1 MLFVI
6 ARCNGALLV
15 AEDYKIASL
24 SFGFGCLAVVA
35 LLVQLGFP
43 DAPKTLVPIVLIG
56 FIIGMMMIR
65 QGLSDPLVVVAIS
78 LAIYAGLPLFTM
90 PESGT
95 LNFGLSYYGAYLIL
109 ATASVAVIFS
119 IGLSVFIIRAPK
131 DEPSEVSQRQ
141 DLWVRAS
148 LIASSIS
155 VVLTAVYVLQNGTV
169 FTGNKQYGE
178 MFLARRA
185 AGSGILLLGVPLAV
199 AGLCLYL
206 SSGAKRQFNILCLN
220 FAPFVFLYVTHM
232 QRKYLIIPAII
243 YAARV
248 VRVRSAARVAV
259 ILASILVGLVVFSY
273 AGYLRINNIPFSEAL
288 SEKSLSSFSNQSSD
302 RTIGG
307 ETLMLYAT
315 ASSAYGGQVTA
326 LPWAGDYF
334 LAPMMS
340 LPQFVFGRAS
350 FTSLNDRF
358 AETVT
363 RAAYLRGGGWGFSF
377 FGEAFA
383 VGGFAAVVLVTF
395 IMVLGFRWLYVRA
408 RGSGWQ
414 GVASAVCLASLPN
427 ALWFQRNAFA
437 YFFREFLVIQVFTIL
452 LVVALAFLLA
462 HWSGQ
467 KSLRVRS
474 S

>member
-1 MLFVI
+1 
-6 ARCNGALLV
+6 
-15 AEDYKIASL
+15 
-24 SFGFGCLAVVA
+24 
-35 LLVQLGFP
+35 
-43 DAPKTLVPIVLIG
+43 
-56 FIIGMMMIR
+56 MMMIR
-65 QGLSDPLVVVAIS
+65 QGLSDPLVIVAAS
-78 LAIYAGLPLFTM
+78 LAIYGGLPLFTM
-90 PESGT
+90 SDSGT
-95 LNFGLSYYGAYLIL
+95 LNFGLSYYGAYLIY

-119 IGLSVFIIRAPK
+119 IGLSVILVRAPK
-131 DEPSEVSQRQ
+131 EEPRDVPERQ
-141 DLWVRAS
+141 DIWLRAS
-148 LIASSIS
+148 VIASSIS

-178 MFLARRA
+178 MFLARHA

-206 SSGAKRQFNILCLN
+206 SSSAKRRMDILCLN
-220 FAPFVFLYVTHM
+220 FAPFIFLYITHM

-248 VRVRSAARVAV
+248 IRVKSAARVAA
-259 ILASILVGLVVFSY
+259 ILAGIVVGLVVFSY

-288 SEKSLSSFSNQSSD
+288 SEKSLSSFSSQSSAQS
-302 RTIGG
+302 IGG
-307 ETLMLYAT
+307 ETIILYAT
-315 ASSAYGGQVTA
+315 AASAYNGQVTA
-326 LPWAGDYF
+326 LPWAGDYL

-340 LPQFVFGRAS
+340 LPQFVFGRAI

-358 AETVT
+358 SETVT
-363 RAAYLRGGGWGFSF
+363 RAAYFRGGGWGFSF

-383 VGGFAAVVLVTF
+383 VGGFAVVVLVTF

-408 RGSGWQ
+408 RGTGWQ

-437 YFFREFLVIQVFTIL
+437 YFFREFLVIQVLTIL
-452 LVVALAFLLA
+452 LVVAIAVLLTQ
-462 HWSGQ
+462 WSSQGTR
-467 KSLRVRS
+467 RVRS